1 MTPEEDSE
9 DANTMQI
16 PCKYH
21 ANTVTMQIPYFW
33 CVLVDDH
40 RWRRRRRRRS
50 GGGGIAGGRSFFFKF
65 ASPHGEQRRR
75 SSGPLFNAK
84 AIYEMDV
91 TPPPP
96 RRPPYSHVQIIRHSS
111 SSPTS
116 LLCVKP
122 PSDRTSHR
130 QPQTSPQTSMRVPCQ
145 EFHSLR
151 SNGLSGRTKVSA
163 QKSAPW

>member
-1 MTPEEDSE
+1 
-9 DANTMQI
+9 
-16 PCKYH
+16 
-21 ANTVTMQIPYFW
+21 MQIPYFW

-91 TPPPP
+91 T
-96 RRPPYSHVQIIRHSS
+96 SS
-111 SSPTS
+111 SSSSVFPCSNHTS
-116 LLCVKP
+116 LFLLTHLP
-122 PSDRTSHR
+122 PLR
-130 QPQTSPQTSMRVPCQ
+130 Q
-145 EFHSLR
+145 
-151 SNGLSGRTKVSA
+151 A
-163 QKSAPW
+163 A